1 MEKKG
6 KDRKSEKTQRRNSPP
21 LPVPS
26 SFSFRF
32 LPFLSVA
39 FLSLLFLLFHPFPSF
54 AASAPPTLAD
64 IAAHFDALDSSMT
77 SLTCRFVEEM
87 NLGAGAPS
95 QSVSGFVQYKKP
107 DLLRIEYK
115 TPEAQS
121 VVLDGKD
128 LWIWRPSAGQAIE
141 TSVADW
147 KESQPMARQLLDF
160 GHYGRMLAD
169 YEVSIASV
177 SAPDARGFYDVLLDL
192 KPKNGGGYTLRL
204 GLSTRD
210 YFPARTWMTVGSVTM
225 ESVFSDVRLNPAI
238 SGNAFHFTPPPDA
251 DVFRNFKLPQAGQ

>member
-1 MEKKG
+1 MEKKA
-6 KDRKSEKTQRRNSPP
+6 KSGQGGTTGRRNSPAFSASP
-21 LPVPS
+21 F
-26 SFSFRF
+26 FSFCS
-32 LPFLSVA
+32 LKFLSVP
-39 FLSLLFLLFHPFPSF
+39 FFFLLFFLFRPFPSF
-54 AASAPPTLAD
+54 AAPAPPTLAD

-147 KESQPMARQLLDF
+147 KKSQPMARQLLDF
-160 GHYGRMLAD
+160 GHYGRMLQD
-169 YEVSIASV
+169 YDVFIASV

-210 YFPARTWMTVGSVTM
+210 YFPARTWMTVGNVTM

-238 SGNAFHFTPPPDA
+238 EDNAVHFTPPPDA
-251 DVFRNFKLPQAGQ
+251 DVFKNFKLPRAGQ